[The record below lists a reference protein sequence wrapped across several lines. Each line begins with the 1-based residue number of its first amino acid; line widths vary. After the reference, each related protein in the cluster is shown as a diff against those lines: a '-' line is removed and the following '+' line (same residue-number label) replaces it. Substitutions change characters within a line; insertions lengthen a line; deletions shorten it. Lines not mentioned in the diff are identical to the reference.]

1 MDLNQGNKFEVIEDK
16 EKFVPVTTYSER
28 FIKKLK
34 NEVKEIENSIKNG
47 KTPIFDSID
56 SLFEKLDK

>member
-34 NEVKEIENSIKNG
+34 NGVRGVENSIKNG

>member
-1 MDLNQGNKFEVIEDK
+1 MDLNQGNKFEVKDDK

-34 NEVKEIENSIKNG
+34 NEVKEIEN
-47 KTPIFDSID
+47 
-56 SLFEKLDK
+56 